1 MSIRRTRI
9 QAGAAAGRR
18 PAPARVTTAAALTT
32 LLLIAS
38 LLHARPADALSQY
51 CGSTAYAVGV
61 NYASGLDN
69 GHPSD
74 ESESLDGWGGLEAVR
89 DAKIAVLVT
98 ERVQDALEYPE
109 KFFDATGFEP
119 QKLAKVG
126 LTIAAAVAQIAVTS
140 AQITLS
146 EIEHQNALVDKCS
159 GTLAGDLNDAVFVA
173 LMEEEL
179 ANLDPNAPSSN
190 DGTAPASGVRIA
202 PTALFLLPDDGMP
215 AWQRDTSRYDN
226 DAYPGHADIE
236 LYTQEGFIDA
246 DYLGIATL
254 VRNQIAHLE
263 AHGMHTGGGRVYN
276 PVTRRFDT
284 IPGAKDMWAG
294 AMAELRTGDLRSA
307 YAQFV
312 RAYQTAVTAP
322 SSS

>member
-1 MSIRRTRI
+1 MSISRTRT
-9 QAGAAAGRR
+9 QAGAAAVRR
-18 PAPARVTTAAALTT
+18 PAPARLTTAAALTT
-32 LLLIAS
+32 LLLLAS
-38 LLHARPADALSQY
+38 LLQARPADALSQY

-69 GHPSD
+69 GHPSH

-98 ERVQDALEYPE
+98 ERVKDALEYPE

-140 AQITLS
+140 AQIALS

-159 GTLAGDLNDAVFVA
+159 GTLAGDLTDAVFIA

-190 DGTAPASGVRIA
+190 DGTAPASGVRLA

-215 AWQRDTSRYDN
+215 AWQRDTSRYDG
-226 DAYPGHADIE
+226 DAYPGHADLE

-254 VRNQIAHLE
+254 VRNEIAHLE
-263 AHGMHTGGGRVYN
+263 AHGMSTGGGRVYN
-276 PVTRRFDT
+276 PVTRRYDT
-284 IPGAKDMWAG
+284 IPGARDIWAG